1 MKIYINGD
9 FSYNP
14 NFDLF
19 INKIYSCFEQAM
31 DKLKDKGV
39 YLKIKILLVKSNE
52 SKKNNRL
59 FGNNIF
65 SFSNSNNINKINNS
79 ENTFKLK
86 EVEMKVHKLICQ
98 KLKKKNENISNNTK
112 LILEFNEI
120 MDDVSKKEIKK
131 NRYRKT
137 VLNYKF
143 NTEKK
148 INPDYLNCI
157 FALAKKNYLNKL
169 INKENI
175 KTNKINTKLLQF
187 FGNKK
192 QDEIKKDENSI
203 DNNINNNEK
212 NETIKENYENGLE
225 VEINSEEN
233 EELVKLFE
241 SQFLKSV

>member
-1 MKIYINGD
+1 MNLKKIID
-9 FSYNP
+9 
-14 NFDLF
+14 
-19 INKIYSCFEQAM
+19 
-31 DKLKDKGV
+31 
-39 YLKIKILLVKSNE
+39 YLE
-52 SKKNNRL
+52 
-59 FGNNIF
+59 IF
-65 SFSNSNNINKINNS
+65 SNNNNINKTSNN

-86 EVEMKVHKLICQ
+86 ELEMKVHKLICQ

-112 LILEFNEI
+112 LIFEFNEI

-137 VLNYKF
+137 ILNYKF

-212 NETIKENYENGLE
+212 NENINKKQDEIKKDENSIDNNINNNEKNENIKENYENGLE
-225 VEINSEEN
+225 VEITSEEN